1 MFVPSFTNTLKLQC
15 LNQIRA
21 QIQELRVAELPD
33 RPSATCGGSSTLAGE
48 SPRSRESRTPPLRAC
63 RSTCERSTSWQSSRS
78 TPLAAARLPRRPG

>member
-33 RPSATCGGSSTLAGE
+33 RPSATRGGS
-48 SPRSRESRTPPLRAC
+48 
-63 RSTCERSTSWQSSRS
+63 
-78 TPLAAARLPRRPG
+78 